1 MLQRYINQYASLII
15 IIILGLILVS
25 LSAFYLYKSKLKE
38 RQEIIVATNNKESD
52 SYRILKAV
60 ARIIEEEDYDFSL
73 RVVSTEG
80 SAENL
85 LLLDSGLVQMATIQA
100 DMQVQP
106 DTRLAMRL
114 YQNVFHLIFRP
125 SVEEPSIEMIKGLK
139 IAIPPAGSGGYKAFY
154 HLKEH
159 FRLSNDYIQPILT
172 TWESATWLFMNND
185 IDVIFRVLE
194 PNHPDIVRF
203 VTSVPS
209 YNGSITQA
217 EAISLYYPMYHKVM
231 LSRGTYSGL
240 PPKPTHDIPTLGVD
254 ILLVANE
261 HTPTEVVKT
270 VSEILLTRKRDLVE
284 VSKLAGSISIPQG
297 NTLIPWHQGLIDY
310 VSKSQPNFFQKN
322 AEFLA
327 LILSILIFL
336 GSSLLQFVNRNKQ
349 QRLNSYNEQLL
360 SIKINVEQ
368 TQDLNDLDKL
378 REEHYALVNQIVA
391 DAVRGR
397 ITSEGFEFFAFA
409 WNSVVSMIKEKEI
422 ELRR

>member
-1 MLQRYINQYASLII
+1 MVQRFINQNASLII

-25 LSAFYLYKSKLKE
+25 LSGFYLYKSKLKE
-38 RQEIIVATNNKESD
+38 RQEIIVATNSTESD

-60 ARIIEEEDYDFSL
+60 ARIVEEEDYDFSL
-73 RVVSTEG
+73 QVVSTEG

-100 DMQVQP
+100 DLQVQP
-106 DTRLAMRL
+106 DTRLVMRL

-125 SVEEPSIEMIKGLK
+125 DVEEPSIEKIKGMK
-139 IAIPPAGSGGYKAFY
+139 VAIPPAGSGGYEAFY

-159 FRLSNDYIQPILT
+159 FKLTTDYLQPVVT

-194 PNHPDIVRF
+194 PNHPDIVQF
-203 VTSVPS
+203 VTTMPS

-217 EAISLYYPMYHKVM
+217 EAISLYYPMYQKAM
-231 LSRGTYSGL
+231 LPRGTYTGL
-240 PPKPTHDIPTLGVD
+240 PPKPTRDIPTLGVD
-254 ILLVANE
+254 MLLVANE
-261 HTPTEVVKT
+261 NTPADVVKAI
-270 VSEILLTRKRDLVE
+270 SEILLTRKRDLVD

-297 NTLIPWHQGLIDY
+297 NTLIPWHQGLSDY
-310 VSKSQPNFFQKN
+310 VNKSQPNFFQEN

-327 LILSILIFL
+327 LILSILVFL
-336 GSSLLQFVNRNKQ
+336 GSSLLQIINRNKQ

-368 TQDLNDLDKL
+368 TGDLNELIKL

-397 ITSEGFEFFAFA
+397 ITNEGFEFFAFA
-409 WNSVVSMIKEKEI
+409 WDSVIKMIRDKETQ
-422 ELRR
+422 LRR